1 MNNSRRFCVGM
12 DVNAYSYKKSIP
24 PYPLGYAMKV
34 VIPNE
39 KTVAKKKMV
48 YAWSTDGWS
57 HPFTVFLLSWLIQ
70 AEF

>member
-1 MNNSRRFCVGM
+1 MNIKSSLLCRNRCKRLLLR
-12 DVNAYSYKKSIP
+12 KSIL

-70 AEF
+70 TEF